1 MCPVSYVNKMY
12 PEISA
17 TEPCPPKVRIGI
29 SACLLGQ
36 EVRYNGGHKRDDFLV
51 DTFGQFVEW
60 VPVCPEVE
68 LGMGTPRPPIR
79 LEKLNG
85 GVRLRMPS
93 TGQDLTEPMR
103 DFSRQRV
110 EALASLELDG
120 YVLKKDSPSCGLER
134 VKIYHGAGAPMKD
147 GRGLFA
153 QALVARLPH
162 LPVEEEGR
170 LNDPLLRENFI
181 TRVFVHH
188 RWQEGERGGWTRAS
202 LMRFHERHKF
212 LLMARN
218 QSAMRRL
225 GKLLGESGK
234 ADSVPDLAESYLAG
248 LTETLSRPASR
259 RGHANV
265 LHHLLGFVSDGLD
278 RQDRAELV
286 ETIERYR
293 QGLVPLVVPLT
304 LVRHHVRRQGVDYLR
319 DQVYLE
325 PHPHE
330 LMLLNHV

>member
-1 MCPVSYVNKMY
+1 MLTEIPD
-12 PEISA
+12 PE
-17 TEPCPPKVRIGI
+17 PPLPGPPKVRIGI

-36 EVRYNGGHKRDDFLV
+36 QVRYNGGHKRDDFLS
-51 DTFGQFVEW
+51 DTFGQFVDW
-60 VPVCPEVE
+60 VAVCPEVE

-79 LEKLNG
+79 LERANG
-85 GVRLRMPS
+85 NGPRLMMPS
-93 TGQDLTEPMR
+93 TGADFTDAMR
-103 DFSRQRV
+103 DFSRRRV
-110 EALASLELDG
+110 EALAGLGLDG
-120 YVLKKDSPSCGLER
+120 YVLKKDSPSCGMVR
-134 VKIYHGAGAPMKD
+134 VKIYHGAGAPSKD
-147 GRGLFA
+147 GRGIYA
-153 QALVARLPH
+153 AALLDRFPH

-188 RWQEGERGGWTRAS
+188 RWQEGEREGWTRSA

-234 ADSVPDLAESYLAG
+234 GDGAGALAALYLEG

-259 RGHANV
+259 RGHTNV
-265 LHHLLGFVSDGLD
+265 LQHLAGFVSDALD
-278 RQDRAELV
+278 REDRSELV

-293 QGLVPLVVPLT
+293 LGLVPLVVPMT
-304 LVRHHVRRQGVDYLR
+304 LIRHHVRRQGAGYLQG
-319 DQVYLE
+319 QVYLE

>member
-1 MCPVSYVNKMY
+1 MAT
-12 PEISA
+12 PEA
-17 TEPCPPKVRIGI
+17 PKVRIGI

-36 EVRYNGGHKRDDFLV
+36 EVRYNGGHKKDSFLT
-51 DTFGQFVEW
+51 DTFGKYVEW

-79 LEKLNG
+79 LERIG
-85 GVRLRMPS
+85 GDVRLIMPS
-93 TGQDLTEPMR
+93 TGQDYTEAMR
-103 DFSRQRV
+103 DYAERRV
-110 EALASLELDG
+110 AALADLDLDG
-120 YVLKKDSPSCGLER
+120 YVLKKDSPSCGMER
-134 VKIYHGAGAPMKD
+134 VKVYDGPSPSKE

-153 QALVARLPH
+153 EVLMSRLPD

-170 LNDPLLRENFI
+170 LNDPLLRESFV

-188 RWQEGERGGWTRAS
+188 RWREGERAGWTRAS

-218 QSAMRRL
+218 QAGMRRL
-225 GKLLGESGK
+225 GRLLGD
-234 ADSVPDLAESYLAG
+234 ADRSRPVEELAAAYREG
-248 LTETLSRPASR
+248 LTRILRRPATR
-259 RGHANV
+259 RGHTNV
-265 LHHLLGFVSDGLD
+265 LHHLAGFVSDRIEGE
-278 RQDRAELV
+278 DRAELA

-293 QGLVPLVVPLT
+293 LGLLPLVVPLT
-304 LVRHHVRRQGVDYLR
+304 LIRHYVRRFGVQYLR